1 MTELQSIEQAKN
13 DPLASM
19 RLPEFRFLMAG
30 RFTFIMALR
39 MMATLVGWWLYE
51 ITGDPFAIGL
61 VGLSEA
67 IPAISLALYAGHIID
82 LSDKRSLL
90 LKGVAL
96 YLVCAIALLVLAY
109 NFHASSQSNLLTG
122 GIYAIIFCTGIIR
135 SFTGPSFSAILA
147 QMVPRPL
154 LANAITWNQG
164 IWLTASVTG
173 HAAGGFIIASVH
185 SKGTLWVICSLI
197 AIALFSLYQLLPKPA
212 SAKAGQQKTWESV
225 QEGLRFVFRTKEVL
239 GAMTLDLFA
248 VLFGGLVA
256 MVPVFAKDILKVG
269 PIGFGWLNAAADIG
283 AILIILTLT
292 FFPMKKNQGKK
303 LFFAVGGFGICI
315 IVFALSRTFWIS
327 FAALLLSG
335 ILDGISVVIRG
346 TILQLKTP
354 DEMRGRVMSVNSMF
368 INSSNEIGQ
377 FESGVAARFLGVVP
391 SVIFGGSMTLIVVLI
406 TWFKAPSLRKMQY

>member
-1 MTELQSIEQAKN
+1 MSEIQTIEQAKN
-13 DPLASM
+13 DPMASM

-51 ITGDPFAIGL
+51 LTGDPFAIGL
-61 VGLSEA
+61 VGLAEA
-67 IPAISLALYAGHIID
+67 VPAISLALYAGHIID
-82 LSDKRSLL
+82 LSDKRKLL
-90 LKGVAL
+90 LRGVTL
-96 YLVCAIALLVLAY
+96 YLACASVLL
-109 NFHASSQSNLLTG
+109 LLSYSFQTG
-122 GIYAIIFCTGIIR
+122 NNKTMLVSGIYCVIFCTGIIR

-164 IWLTASVTG
+164 VWLTASVTG
-173 HAAGGFIIASVH
+173 HAAGGFIIATVH
-185 SKGTLWVICSLI
+185 SSGTLWVICALI
-197 AIALFSLYQLLPKPA
+197 LIGLISMYRLLPKPP

-225 QEGLRFVFRTKEVL
+225 KEGIRFVVGTKEVL
-239 GAMTLDLFA
+239 GALTLDLFA

-283 AILIILTLT
+283 AILVILTLT
-292 FFPMKKNQGKK
+292 FFPMKKAQGKK
-303 LFFAVGGFGICI
+303 LFFAVGGFGCCI
-315 IVFALSRTFWIS
+315 ILFALSKTFWIS
-327 FAALLLSG
+327 FAALLVSG
-335 ILDGISVVIRG
+335 VLDGISVVIRG

-377 FESGVAARFLGVVP
+377 FESGVAARMLGVVP
-391 SVIFGGSMTLIVVLI
+391 SVIFGGTMTLAVVII
-406 TWFKAPSLRKMQY
+406 TWFKAPSLRKMEY